1 LTSREKKSH
10 IKKMKQYIFSSAILL
25 ILDILWISIYMKNK
39 YIKQIRK
46 IQNYDMKINIIA
58 GLLSYTLMILGLC
71 VFVIPKISSEK
82 HLQDSLIYGGLF
94 GLIVYGIFDFT
105 NMAVLEKWDT
115 RLALIDIAW
124 GSFVYSI
131 SGFIGTLIE

>member
-1 LTSREKKSH
+1 
-10 IKKMKQYIFSSAILL
+10 MKQYIFSSAILL

-82 HLQDSLIYGGLF
+82 HLQDSRKNMVDGFHFTLHTRTSGKILVFRHWKYSLTSRST
-94 GLIVYGIFDFT
+94 YECEDF
-105 NMAVLEKWDT
+105 
-115 RLALIDIAW
+115 R
-124 GSFVYSI
+124 
-131 SGFIGTLIE
+131 